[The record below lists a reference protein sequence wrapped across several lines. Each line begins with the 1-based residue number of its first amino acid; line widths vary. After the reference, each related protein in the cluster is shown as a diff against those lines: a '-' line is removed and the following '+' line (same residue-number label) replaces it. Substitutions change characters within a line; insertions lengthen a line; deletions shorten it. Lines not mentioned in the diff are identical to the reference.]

1 MAMDVTT
8 LSIKVE
14 SKGINDATKALDAL
28 GSQAERTESAISR
41 LSGKMTTTS
50 ASIGAI
56 KAALQQLRSEFAN
69 AFPVGSFA
77 AVNDSLKEL
86 AKTVDTL
93 KNAIPKGSMNIN
105 FKDMGRD
112 AEIARKGV
120 ASLNQS
126 LMEGHN
132 VFQVVGKSF
141 YQLRNLLGGTMMAA
155 ALGDIGKAAITA
167 ADGWT
172 LAHSKLQIF
181 LGSASVAADAQEN
194 LYKTAQKLAVPMEGM
209 TTLFTRLVPAMG
221 EYGYNTKSAMEV
233 TTGMAAAL
241 KISGATTAETN
252 SVLLQFSQAMGAGV
266 LRGAEFNAVAAGAPV
281 ILRILSQELG
291 KSQGALKKMASEG
304 MLSTITVTEAL
315 KKHWSELAEKAADMP
330 LTVGQAFT
338 LLGDS
343 FSRFAG
349 KMNEATGITTK
360 LAQAIKFIGDNLN
373 IIVGV
378 IAGAAAGFITYNVA
392 MGVTATTTAAAAV
405 TTSAYTGAQI
415 AATRATLATAEA
427 TGVLRGALTLLMAHP
442 IILALTALVAV
453 VVGLAVAFGGAKTEA
468 EKAGEAFDEA
478 IKRGDVAGAMR
489 IQQAEVERTKVAYTI
504 LASEIGR
511 ISQEQEKA
519 KALGFSNPA
528 AKEQMDALIKKVKEL
543 GTAYGEAQKK
553 LEALQEQQSVEK
565 IKVNTAA
572 IDADITVLKEEIR
585 LKRNMT
591 EAEKARLKLQQD
603 MAARGKVSA
612 NEEIAYKTNL
622 SRLDEKIALE
632 AQKKA
637 LIDNAKKSSR
647 TEESLEKKYTNQLN
661 SVQAFI
667 RAQEE
672 ELELRRKLTS
682 GEKEALKIQS
692 FMDANKAKG
701 SAVKELETL
710 KETVKVNSA
719 LIDLKK
725 EASKIEQAELAAK
738 TQQFERTQ
746 QYNASLFESNRAI
759 AEKIE
764 LQKLA
769 NRDVSQTAL
778 GTQLLA
784 LQADR
789 DKIEFLKQQIVANEA
804 LIDGEIRLASIRAAA
819 RGDKAGMQA
828 ADKEAEAATKRIQS
842 LQDQISLL
850 NKAGE
855 ASKALVEQ
863 MLVASKIDLFKM
875 GRTPGQI
882 LADGF
887 GEAGSAIGKMMDSY
901 EEFGKTSAAI
911 NKNLADQIAAIKVVG
926 GKDQEDQI
934 VKAEKQAADKRL
946 QITAQMFGSMAG
958 QAKGFFNEHS
968 KGYAIMEKAE
978 KAFRALELALAIKN
992 FVQKMFFTEAETTA
1006 AVAGEEIKQ
1015 ESTIASTAV
1024 YVAQNAITAL
1034 SFAKTAI
1041 AGAFVGVPPYNF
1053 VTGASMI
1060 AIMAGLG
1067 LAVAGATRGGGTGG
1081 VGSATRQEEQG
1092 KGTVFGDTSAKSES
1106 ASKALETVANNSS
1119 ISLKYNEGM
1128 LNALKSIESSITGV
1142 AKIVLRQDVQAQV
1155 KFVPG
1160 MFDKNTN
1167 FDLGGLLFHVKKSVV
1182 DSGIVQFSQSMK
1194 DIIDGAMLNVTGY
1207 AEVETKRKKWGTTTK
1222 SSEMELQNL
1231 DDTVAK
1237 QLTEVVKN
1245 MGTSIKESAKALG
1258 MDDQAFTDRLNNF
1271 VVDIGKISLH
1281 DLSAENLQKTLT
1293 NVFSKLGD
1301 QMATASLAT
1310 LEEFQK
1316 VGEGYFETLTRVA
1329 STVATVDGIFHQIGQ
1344 TFSTTGL
1351 EAVKAKMKLVDLAG
1365 GLEELSSLVGNF
1377 YDKFYSES
1385 EKNKQ
1390 TVNLLTEEFKALGL
1404 SMIDINAKDARIQFR
1419 DLVNKY
1425 KDTDSAVYIALLRMA
1440 DQFASV
1446 TTELTDVAVAAD
1458 KAQIALGKVVE
1469 ALTTS
1474 AQGAYEGLQRS
1485 VDARKTQLKLDLDA
1499 QTKSLNKLKTDEN
1512 ERYSSAK
1519 KALESFTK
1527 DEKDIENERYSS
1539 AKKALENQKEA
1550 ESKFYEDQ
1558 QQALSDQL
1566 DIVKTL
1572 KDNLK
1577 SLFDSIVSTIKK
1589 LTDEALSTQSYQVAK
1604 TALDTILEK
1613 AKTSGT
1619 LPEASS
1625 FKDIT
1630 DTLGNISSSSFSS
1643 AFDFKKE
1650 QLVTAGK
1657 LSQLG
1662 DIVGKQSDSATATI
1676 AAIESSIA
1684 LSKELGK
1691 QADLNA
1697 KAQLDTLQSQH
1708 DSLIDTL
1715 DKSLQSELSQL
1726 EIEHNGTIKSLEAQ
1740 LDIAQKKYDSDVAYL
1755 DSILTN
1761 AKKQLDIAMGTYQA
1775 ILSVEASLSNFQSNA
1790 NTLIQNNLDYK
1801 QQQLDAMQSTS
1812 AAEHGGINIIDQN
1825 QLDLIAQIAAMKE
1838 ELAVANRTIAA
1849 NTATSAKYFERW
1861 DRDGMPETRVV

>member
-77 AVNDSLKEL
+77 AVNASLKEL

-112 AEIARKGV
+112 AEVARKGV

-141 YQLRNLLGGTMMAA
+141 YQLRNLLGGAMLAA
-155 ALGDIGKAAITA
+155 ALVDIGKAAITA

-194 LYKTAQKLAVPMEGM
+194 LYKTAQKLSVPMEGM

-266 LRGAEFNAVAAGAPV
+266 LRGAEFNAVAAGAPI

-415 AATRATLATAEA
+415 AATGATLATAEA

-519 KALGFSNPA
+519 KALGFSNPS

-572 IDADITVLKEEIR
+572 IDAEIAILDEEFR
-585 LKRNMT
+585 LKRKMT
-591 EAEKARLKLQQD
+591 EAEKDQFKLRQD
-603 MAARGKVSA
+603 IANRTNMSA
-612 NEEIAYKTNL
+612 NEQIAASTQLLK
-622 SRLDEKIALE
+622 LDEKITKE
-632 AQKKA
+632 ARNKA
-637 LIDNAKKSSR
+637 LLDAMKKSAR

-667 RAQEE
+667 SAQEE

-828 ADKEAEAATKRIQS
+828 ADKEAEAATKRIQG
-842 LQDQISLL
+842 LQDQIRLL

-855 ASKALVEQ
+855 ASKALVDQ
-863 MLVASKIDLFKM
+863 MLIASKIELFKM

-968 KGYAIMEKAE
+968 KGYAIMERAE
-978 KAFRALELALAIKN
+978 KGFRAIELALALKN
-992 FVQKMFFTEAETTA
+992 FVQKMFFTQSEVTA
-1006 AVAGEEIKQ
+1006 KVTGEEVKGDAVIAAGAKQ
-1015 ESTIASTAV
+1015 
-1024 YVAQNAITAL
+1024 VATNEIVGL
-1034 SFAKTAI
+1034 SSAKTAVTSSFI
-1041 AGAFVGVPPYNF
+1041 GIPPYNF
-1053 VTGASMI
+1053 ITGAAMI

-1067 LAVAGATRGGGTGG
+1067 WAISGGGGG
-1081 VGSATRQEEQG
+1081 APQKSATEQRQEGQG
-1092 KGTVFGDTSAKSES
+1092 TGTVFGDTSAKSES

-1207 AEVETKRKKWGTTTK
+1207 AEVETKRKKWGKTTT

-1245 MGTSIKESAKALG
+1245 MGNSIKESAKALG
-1258 MDDQAFTDRLNNF
+1258 MDGQAFTDRLNNF
-1271 VVDIGKISLH
+1271 VVDIGAISLH
-1281 DLSAENLQKTLT
+1281 DLSAEDLQKTLT

-1301 QMATASLAT
+1301 QMATAALAT

-1499 QTKSLNKLKTDEN
+1499 QIKSLNKLKTDEN

-1662 DIVGKQSDSATATI
+1662 DIVGKQLDSATATI

-1715 DKSLQSELSQL
+1715 DKSLQTELSQL
-1726 EIEHNGTIKSLEAQ
+1726 EIEHNGTIKSLEDQ

-1775 ILSVEASLSNFQSNA
+1775 ILSVEASLSNFQSNV

-1801 QQQLDAMQSTS
+1801 QQQLEAMQSTS
-1812 AAEHGGINIIDQN
+1812 ASEHGGINIIDQN
-1825 QLDLIAQIAAMKE
+1825 QLDLISQIASMKE

-1861 DRDGMPETRVV
+1861 DRDGMPETRAV